1 MAAYI
6 SKEEKKIPIN
16 DPSGKWSDMTLLP
29 EWEEEFYDV
38 YTAKKH
44 GKWVMLKA
52 LKKEYAD
59 KPEYQKMLEREFD
72 TRYNLAHAN
81 IVMVNDY
88 ELIPDIGLA
97 IITDDVYGYSLRRL
111 IDENKVT
118 PNILR
123 RIETQLVDAID
134 YMQENHIIHHP
145 ITPDKIIF
153 TDQTENLKLIDVG
166 YDHKDL
172 LTPQDT
178 AEDILAYGKVLTEVL
193 NNIPGRM
200 QPGFQAAFAPVGFDG
215 FPGLEHGL
223 LQAVRRVLLV
233 VGIVPAHPPE
243 HLLVGRDQHL
253 EGLGVAFLRAPQG
266 EFVGHGCTSLSH
278 RFSSIQTFQQ
288 GILFPPM
295 GNFFY
300 LL

>member
-6 SKEEKKIPIN
+6 SREEKKIPIN
-16 DPSGKWSDMTLLP
+16 DPSGKWTDMTLLP
-29 EWEEEFYDV
+29 EWEEEFYNV

-59 KPEYQKMLEREFD
+59 DPKYQEMLEREFD

-88 ELIPDIGLA
+88 EQIPDIGMA

-111 IDENKVT
+111 IDEKRLS
-118 PNILR
+118 PMILR

-153 TDQTENLKLIDVG
+153 TEMTENLKLIDVG
-166 YDHKDL
+166 YDHKSS

-178 AEDILAYGKVLTEVL
+178 ADDILAYGKILSEVL
-193 NNIPGRM
+193 DNIPNASPRLRKIANKCIDPDPKRRYSSFSELYLAIERRSSS
-200 QPGFQAAFAPVGFDG
+200 QLYIWLIAFICAMV
-215 FPGLEHGL
+215 GL
-223 LQAVRRVLLV
+223 LVWLT
-233 VGIVPAHPPE
+233 
-243 HLLVGRDQHL
+243 
-253 EGLGVAFLRAPQG
+253 LG
-266 EFVGHGCTSLSH
+266 
-278 RFSSIQTFQQ
+278 
-288 GILFPPM
+288 
-295 GNFFY
+295 N
-300 LL
+300 